1 MKNTLSRFALYNV
14 LLVIFCVL
22 KYVLFVNFFSAH
34 MLIFEFFS
42 TVLILCVYIKIF
54 TWRKTAFSFRSF
66 AYALAVMA
74 VWVLLSIK
82 LENVETAGF
91 VSGMLVYN
99 LKNFSTYLFII
110 DEYFMIPAQSKET
123 A

>member
-1 MKNTLSRFALYNV
+1 
-14 LLVIFCVL
+14 
-22 KYVLFVNFFSAH
+22 

-54 TWRKTAFSFRSF
+54 SWRKTAFNVRSLV
-66 AYALAVMA
+66 YALAVMA
-74 VWVLLSIK
+74 IWILLSIK
-82 LENVETAGF
+82 LENVEAAGF

-123 A
+123 V